1 MPPTPP
7 GSNSSPNW
15 CRRCPQIQDTSTG
28 NPAFLTEVSQNSGHL
43 HRILRLNPQ
52 ARAVAQ
58 VPPSSGAGPFCWLR
72 RSPFFRSRCLLLV
85 AQVPLLPEQVPSAG
99 GAGPPSSRA
108 SPPLPEQVR
117 PSSGAGPPAKRSKS
131 VFLFE
136 SCATGKHWKQFRGAG
151 LHHFFGPAPGCPG
164 TCANLWGD
172 LHHSA
177 ASHAVTGPWHRCGSR
192 RVGVDG
198 GMCPVSRADGTVT
211 PLWVPSRRGGRRNV
225 PCFLR

>member
-108 SPPLPEQVR
+108 SPLLPAQV
-117 PSSGAGPPAKRSKS
+117 PSPGGAGPFCWWRRSPGQAEQVCFS
-131 VFLFE
+131 LRVLLRQSIAHAFQRRRSPTFFRT
-136 SCATGKHWKQFRGAG
+136 CARQPGDLRQECR
-151 LHHFFGPAPGCPG
+151 GPAPGMPG
-164 TCANLWGD
+164 TC
-172 LHHSA
+172 
-177 ASHAVTGPWHRCGSR
+177 T
-192 RVGVDG
+192 
-198 GMCPVSRADGTVT
+198 T
-211 PLWVPSRRGGRRNV
+211 
-225 PCFLR
+225 